1 MQPLRIEWTFTS
13 PVVVNSNYLQHLD
26 ALVAFAVCD
35 EAREL
40 GASNAVELSQEL
52 GHVFAQLRSPG
63 GDVWKASALLY
74 TPSTE
79 IFTATMVRRTDP
91 LEYIKEQDKG
101 LLLGRARNSFNS
113 GSGPDRNYFIHHSYQ
128 WMERATAWCIA
139 DEGELRAALTRIHA
153 LGKMTRNGFGW
164 IKDVTIVR
172 DDEAHDRW
180 KFRVLPLGLDGCQG
194 LAYIPARHCLQPPYW
209 DRKNAVDSME
219 PVVA

>member
-79 IFTATMVRRTDP
+79 IFTANRGWSVARLMVSVALPRTMRS
-91 LEYIKEQDKG
+91 I
-101 LLLGRARNSFNS
+101 S
-113 GSGPDRNYFIHHSYQ
+113 
-128 WMERATAWCIA
+128 AWA
-139 DEGELRAALTRIHA
+139 LASAA
-153 LGKMTRNGFGW
+153 
-164 IKDVTIVR
+164 
-172 DDEAHDRW
+172 
-180 KFRVLPLGLDGCQG
+180 
-194 LAYIPARHCLQPPYW
+194 
-209 DRKNAVDSME
+209 
-219 PVVA
+219 